1 MKHVLRRVLKAAG
14 FAFLGLAVL
23 LAGLSAFF
31 FIAGRD
37 IDPPDMHDLLPPEQ
51 PLVEASDNMVPIL
64 MDATN
69 LLTLTFADKQLLRCY
84 RTDGWDGRIHT
95 DVTNSIVLT
104 AQEARDRAD
113 AILAANAA
121 VFAALDAAASRHRAQ
136 YPLELNQ
143 LLPINESVETSAYR
157 ARESFS
163 ASIVW
168 YGWLAGMNARRLRE
182 NGCSG
187 EAVEGLLRYGEMFA
201 RLSYGMDGS
210 ALLLLL
216 RDPGGPVCA
225 ELIRAAVD
233 DDLADDTCVRIDAA
247 LARWAQ
253 MAHKCIERESAF
265 LAEHMRNFLS
275 QDRLELF
282 NRFLPR
288 SYFDLPFDT
297 ENCKWMDSFSK
308 GVEWTVRSFPGYGRY
323 AFQPNRTLSEWAS
336 AVRAV
341 KADIFSPPFTAEVRT
356 RLAAVEQSEPHYG
369 DYDFRLL
376 RPNCVGSYA
385 VAGYLPGG
393 TWRFVG
399 RVAFWSESNRAII
412 AIARYRRKHGS
423 PPPSLGA
430 LVPEFLDEVP
440 RDPFDAGRQL
450 GYDAEQGTLHTV
462 GADGMFNGKIPKP
475 NGRYGGLKSERWQ
488 AIRRITGQRL

>member
-37 IDPPDMHDLLPPEQ
+37 IDPPDMHDLLPPEL
-51 PLVEASDNMVPIL
+51 PLVEASDNMVPVL

-69 LLTLTFADKQLLRCY
+69 FLALTFADKQLLLCY
-84 RTDGWDGRIHT
+84 RLDEWDGKINT
-95 DVTNSIVLT
+95 DVTNSIALT

-121 VFAALDAAASRHRAQ
+121 VFAALDAAASRHHAQ

-143 LLPINESVETSAYR
+143 PLPINESAGAAACR
-157 ARESFS
+157 ASESFE
-163 ASIVW
+163 ASVVW

-182 NGCSG
+182 NGRSG

-201 RLSYGMDGS
+201 RLSCGMDGP
-210 ALLLLL
+210 AGLLWL

-225 ELIRAAVD
+225 ELMRAAVD
-233 DDLADDTCVRIDAA
+233 EDLADDTCVRIDAA
-247 LARWAQ
+247 LARWSQ
-253 MAHKCIERESAF
+253 MMRKSIERECAYF
-265 LAEHMRNFLS
+265 AKRMRNFLS

-282 NRFLPR
+282 NRYLPK
-288 SYFDLPFDT
+288 SYFDPPFDT
-297 ENCKWMDSFSK
+297 EGCKWVDSFSK

-336 AVRAV
+336 DVRAA
-341 KADIFSPPFTAEVRT
+341 KADAFSPPFTAEVRT
-356 RLAAVEQSEPHYG
+356 RLAAVEQSEPDYG
-369 DYDFRLL
+369 DFDFRLL
-376 RPNCVGSYA
+376 RPNCVGAYA

-393 TWRFVG
+393 MWRFVG
-399 RVAFWSESNRAII
+399 KVAFWGESNRAII

-462 GADGMFNGKIPKP
+462 GADGMFNGKIPEP
-475 NGRYGGLKSERWQ
+475 NCRHGGLRSERREL
-488 AIRRITGQRL
+488 IRRITGQRL